1 MTDSRLFG
9 QCETQ
14 NCVAAVQQFLTRAN
28 ELEPGLRAF
37 TTIDAERLVTQAEAL
52 DHLPADQRGP
62 LHGSLFAVKE
72 VYDVEG
78 YVCGWGTPIH
88 SKRRP
93 TRDAVSVARLRE
105 AGALVAGITVSTE
118 YALGKTGPTTNPHDP
133 TRTPGASSQGSAAAV
148 GAGLVSAALGS
159 QTIGSIIRPA
169 AYCGCVGFKP
179 TWGLIDAEG
188 TMSLAQPIDHVGMIT
203 KDPATMTE
211 FMSRLQPTHCWR
223 SEAAIPDVILLE
235 PWYSESTDPSVTKA
249 LHAAAEKLVEL
260 GARIERVSLPPEMGE
275 QEAEIV
281 TTILAY
287 GMALNHGDDFD
298 RQGKQMSGRIR
309 DYIESGRLLSKEK
322 YEAALKKRESIAN
335 ALDQLLE
342 TKLVLA
348 PATTGIA
355 PLKRD
360 GTGSRAPQ
368 RLWTLTGQPALTLPF
383 GKDQGLPIGIQ
394 LVAARGADS
403 VVLAVANA
411 LFED

>member
-1 MTDSRLFG
+1 MTDSRPSG
-9 QCETQ
+9 QRETQ
-14 NCVAAVQQFLTRAN
+14 NCAASVQQFLTSAN
-28 ELEPGLRAF
+28 ELEPSLGAF
-37 TTIDAERLVTQAEAL
+37 TAIDAELLKTQAEAL
-52 DHLPADQRGP
+52 DRLPADQRGP
-62 LHGSLFAVKE
+62 LHGLLFAVKE

-78 YVCGWGTPIH
+78 YVCGWGTPIQ
-88 SKRRP
+88 SERRP
-93 TRDAVSVARLRE
+93 TKDAVSVARLRE

-118 YALGKTGPTTNPHDP
+118 YALGRTGPTSNPHDS

-188 TMSLAQPIDHVGMIT
+188 SMPLAQPIDHVGIIT
-203 KDPATMTE
+203 NNPATMTE
-211 FMSRLQPTHCWR
+211 FLSKLQPTHCWR
-223 SEAAIPDVILLE
+223 SEVAIPDVILLE
-235 PWYSESTDPSVTKA
+235 PWYSEPTDRSVIKA
-249 LHAAAEKLVEL
+249 LHAAAEKLAAL
-260 GARIERVSLPPEMGE
+260 GAKVERVSLPPEIGD

-281 TTILAY
+281 TTILSY
-287 GMALNHGDDFD
+287 GMALNHGGDFD

-309 DYIESGRLLSKEK
+309 GYIESGRLLSKDK
-322 YEAALKKRESIAN
+322 YEAALEKRESIAK
-335 ALDQLLE
+335 ALDQLLG
-342 TKLVLA
+342 TKLFLA

-355 PLKRD
+355 PQKRD

-403 VVLAVANA
+403 LVLAVANA